1 MAARVEVSA
10 RVLHTDRAHGGSG
23 DELYKAT
30 MEGDVIRV
38 SKYRGERKFYWEESE
53 GYVFKQTPH
62 YTRVSWSRATID
74 PNDLSHASARNL
86 EIATVK
92 REYYDEV
99 KQRIIGINM
108 EKDRATRASETIK
121 LVKGVFAEYEYT
133 RK

>member
-1 MAARVEVSA
+1 MAAKVEVSA
-10 RVLHTDRAHGGSG
+10 RVLHMDRARGGSG
-23 DELYKAT
+23 DELFKAT

-53 GYVFKQTPH
+53 GYVLKQTPH
-62 YTRVSWSRATID
+62 YTKVSWSRVTID

-99 KQRIIGINM
+99 KVRIIGINM

-121 LVKGVFAEYEYT
+121 LVKDIFAEYEYT

>member
-1 MAARVEVSA
+1 LAAKVEVSA
-10 RVLHTDRAHGGSG
+10 RVLHADRAHGGSG
-23 DELYKAT
+23 DELFRAT

-62 YTRVSWSRATID
+62 YTSVSWSHVTID
-74 PNDLSHASARNL
+74 PNDLSHASTRNI

-99 KQRIIGINM
+99 KERIIGINT
-108 EKDRATRASETIK
+108 EKDQVARANETIK
-121 LVKGVFAEYEYT
+121 LVKEIFAEYELT
-133 RK
+133 GK